1 MRTVAGGDY
10 QHKAQ
15 LFSGISTFKHC
26 SAPTYV
32 NTLDNA
38 ESDLCGRG
46 GAGPG
51 SDTKPHY
58 LLLCIQNMPRPAA
71 KYRQHYLYTFEQWPL
86 NSGELLHM
94 GLVANIIL
102 LHKFVNCSTKLETYE
117 SQSQWKQCHFQW
129 NVETKSHH
137 GSPNRPKSWKKCF
150 MS

>member
-32 NTLDNA
+32 NTVDNA

-58 LLLCIQNMPRPAA
+58 LLLCIQNMPQPAA

-94 GLVANIIL
+94 GLVAYHPATQICKL
-102 LHKFVNCSTKLETYE
+102 LHKTRDL
-117 SQSQWKQCHFQW
+117 
-129 NVETKSHH
+129 
-137 GSPNRPKSWKKCF
+137 
-150 MS
+150 